1 MIYIVFEC
9 DEHCSYNSYVIKEIF
24 TNKAEAL
31 SFYNKGKKHY
41 SNVGEKY
48 ILNLAVHT
56 KRLNLSL
63 DNNVLR
69 DLIIMKSTLNGIKT
83 ASKIIKNK
91 DERNI
96 PTKK

>member
-9 DEHCSYNSYVIKEIF
+9 DAWSSYSSYVIKEIF
-24 TNKAEAL
+24 TNKAEAV

-41 SNVGEKY
+41 SNVGETY

-56 KRLNLSL
+56 KRLNMSL

-69 DLIIMKSTLNGIKT
+69 DLTIIKSTK
-83 ASKIIKNK
+83 
-91 DERNI
+91 
-96 PTKK
+96 